1 MDEQGHS
8 VNAMAQGTE
17 QSTRRETTNALL
29 EPKCLHTARL
39 MPVFV
44 INNFIG
50 VIQDTTNNAKQ
61 ESIRVVVLHAQ
72 EKTTA
77 TTRSPQ
83 WTEISSDVKSTYRHS
98 PKAA

>member
-8 VNAMAQGTE
+8 VNALATGTE

-44 INNFIG
+44 INNVIG
-50 VIQDTTNNAKQ
+50 VIEDTNKNAKQ
-61 ESIRVVVLHAQ
+61 ENIHEVVHHAQ

-77 TTRSPQ
+77 IRRSPQ
-83 WTEISSDVKSTYRHS
+83 CLSGQTCPQT
-98 PKAA
+98 